1 MSRLTAFNF
10 ITLNGCC
17 KGPGEDINWH
27 RHGAEENEY
36 AVSAM
41 QAGNT
46 LLFGRVTYEMMAGY
60 WPTPFAI
67 ENAPEVAAGMN
78 SADKIV
84 CSRTL
89 QKADWGN
96 VRIIREHV
104 GEEIW
109 KIKETSPKD
118 ITLLGSG
125 SLLTQLAE
133 LGLIDEYQVMI
144 DPVAIGM
151 GTPLFQGIAKPLD
164 LVLTASKSF
173 RSGVVL
179 HNYRPA

>member
-10 ITLNGCC
+10 ITLNGFF
-17 KGPGEDINWH
+17 KGPGEDISWH

-36 AVSAM
+36 AITAM

-67 ENAPEVAAGMN
+67 ESAPEVAAGMN
-78 SADKIV
+78 GADKIV

-96 VRIIREHV
+96 VRLIRDNV
-104 GEEIW
+104 GEEIR
-109 KIKETSPKD
+109 KIKETSAKD

-125 SLLTQLAE
+125 NLLTQLAE
-133 LGLIDEYQVMI
+133 LGLVDEYQVMI
-144 DPVAIGM
+144 DPVVLGE
-151 GTPLFQGIAKPLD
+151 GTPLFQGIARPLD
-164 LVLTASKSF
+164 LVLTASRSF

-179 HNYRPA
+179 QTYRPA